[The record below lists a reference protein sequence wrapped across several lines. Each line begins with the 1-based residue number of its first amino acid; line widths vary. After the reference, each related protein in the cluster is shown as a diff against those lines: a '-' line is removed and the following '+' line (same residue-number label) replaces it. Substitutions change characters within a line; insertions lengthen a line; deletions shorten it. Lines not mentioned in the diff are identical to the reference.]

1 MKESREFKHRLID
14 SSERSATR
22 EHTRRA
28 RASRMGRLKKRYS
41 TLLLGASLI
50 AGGIGIPMKAA
61 RSGDALPT
69 NGNQGISLK
78 ASLSGVAEGV
88 SLAAN
93 NVSDLDPLEA
103 LDPAEAAEQIAALTE
118 EAREEFFRNEVPFGS
133 LIWEEAQ
140 RHEVDPE
147 LVAAVVQ
154 QESRFKPRAK
164 SPVGAMGLMQLMPRT
179 GKWMG
184 AKNLY
189 DPSDNVRAGAKYLR
203 YLEGRFDGDQTK
215 IIAAYNGGEGNVK
228 KYGGIPPFK
237 ETRQYV
243 QKVSKYKAEYENK
256 VAAAAAEYIAEQNP
270 VLAEMTAR

>member
-1 MKESREFKHRLID
+1 MTETRKFKHRVID
-14 SSERSATR
+14 SQTRSTTR

-28 RASRMGRLKKRYS
+28 RALRRGHLKKRYS

-61 RSGDALPT
+61 RDAAQPSPNTIRSLNAVADGVEMAAGDL
-69 NGNQGISLK
+69 GNTI
-78 ASLSGVAEGV
+78 
-88 SLAAN
+88 N
-93 NVSDLDPLEA
+93 
-103 LDPAEAAEQIAALTE
+103 PAQAAEQIATLTE
-118 EAREEFFRNEVPFGS
+118 KAREDYFRNQVPFGS

-140 RHEVDPE
+140 KNQVDPE
-147 LVAAVVQ
+147 LVAAVMQ

-184 AKNLY
+184 ATNLY
-189 DPSDNVRAGAKYLR
+189 DPTDNVRAGTKYLR

-228 KYGGIPPFK
+228 KYGGIPPFS

-243 QKVSKYKAEYENK
+243 KKVTKYRADYENK
-256 VAAAAAEYIAEQNP
+256 VAEAAADYIAQQNP
-270 VLAEMTAR
+270 LLAEMAAR